1 MRWEVEITDAALVEL
16 ESQFKTGA
24 LTKEDAAVIK
34 AWQAEVEAH
43 GPDQLRMNRL
53 WDDHDLDGEWR
64 GFRSSCFSAAGRI
77 IYQVLK
83 DRIVVEVVRIT
94 GSHDYRR

>member
-1 MRWEVEITDAALVEL
+1 MRWEVEITDAALIEL
-16 ESQFKTGA
+16 ESQFKTGT

-53 WDDHDLDGEWR
+53 WDDHDLDGN
-64 GFRSSCFSAAGRI
+64 GVGLDPHVF
-77 IYQVLK
+77 QLLV
-83 DRIVVEVVRIT
+83 
-94 GSHDYRR
+94 GSFIKS